1 MKQSWILSDMKIN
14 SLNWIQAILVKRILN
29 DRYKKINQLTKFTNQ
44 RVARFNLQDTGHL
57 VYKLP

>member
-14 SLNWIQAILVKRILN
+14 SLNLIQAILVKRILN

-44 RVARFNLQDTGHL
+44 RAAGFNLQDTGHL

>member
-14 SLNWIQAILVKRILN
+14 SLNLIQAILVKRILN

-44 RVARFNLQDTGHL
+44 RAASFNLQDTGHL

>member
-14 SLNWIQAILVKRILN
+14 SLNLIQAILVKRILN

-44 RVARFNLQDTGHL
+44 RVAQF
-57 VYKLP
+57 